1 MGKGAVD
8 GGLDIPHSEKRFPG
22 YDNESKSLN
31 ADVHRAHIFGQH
43 VADYMRS
50 LSEEDEKLTRGN
62 LEGTSNLVLLLI
74 VWRECI
80 KRPMQP
86 LELIHLQR
94 LRSRRRSPRRGGM
107 LPRLVLRPGKQRLPP
122 QRKLSLHRL
131 KIRRSK
137 QS

>member
-1 MGKGAVD
+1 MGEVF
-8 GGLDIPHSEKRFPG
+8 LR
-22 YDNESKSLN
+22 
-31 ADVHRAHIFGQH
+31 RT
-43 VADYMRS
+43 R
-50 LSEEDEKLTRGN
+50 KLTRGS

-86 LELIHLQR
+86 LELIHLPR
-94 LRSRRRSPRRGGM
+94 LRSRRRLPRRGGM

-122 QRKLSLHRL
+122 QRKLPLHRL

-137 QS
+137 QSNLSYPGIKSGNEKKKKKKKKK